1 MDKAS
6 SAPSAPS
13 AGAHVVPLWIYLAVY
28 VSLLGLTAATV
39 WAAFT
44 DLEPLSN
51 AVAIGIALVKAT
63 LVALFFMHVR
73 YSSRLIPLV
82 LVAGVFWLIHLLGGT
97 LSDYMTRDWLEVP
110 GR

>member
-6 SAPSAPS
+6 SPH
-13 AGAHVVPLWIYLAVY
+13 AGVGHVVPLWIYLGVY
-28 VSLLGLTAATV
+28 VALLGLTGLTV

-44 DLEPLSN
+44 NLEPFSN

-63 LVALFFMHVR
+63 LVALYFMHVR

-97 LSDYMTRDWLEVP
+97 MSDYMTRDWLEVP